1 MLRMATTLVPF
12 VLIGDLDRAVAFG
25 QRALDLA
32 TTPEDFTLQVVTRFH
47 LGGAYAMLGDYR
59 RAIDVLTWNIA
70 FIEGEL
76 LQKRFGL
83 PALPSVMSRAILA
96 YSLAERGAFAEGLTH
111 GEEASRI
118 AEGVNHALS
127 RLWPLR
133 WVGDLY
139 LLKGDLY
146 RAMPELER
154 GLALSQVAY
163 LPIWIAHFAWR
174 LGYAYALSGRIVEAE
189 PLLEQA
195 VQQYTFA
202 SMRVEQSRSVVHLGE
217 AYVLAHRMEDAQN
230 WAECALDLTQ
240 THKQRGIQAWA
251 LRLLGDIARHRHPPE
266 TGQAETRYQQ
276 ALTLA
281 SELGMRPLQ
290 AHCHRGLGTLYSQ
303 TGQSEQARVELS
315 TAIEMYRDMEM
326 TFWLPETESA
336 LAAVE
341 GSS

>member
-1 MLRMATTLVPF
+1 
-12 VLIGDLDRAVAFG
+12 
-25 QRALDLA
+25 
-32 TTPEDFTLQVVTRFH
+32 
-47 LGGAYAMLGDYR
+47 
-59 RAIDVLTWNIA
+59 
-70 FIEGEL
+70 
-76 LQKRFGL
+76 
-83 PALPSVMSRAILA
+83 MSRAILA

-195 VQQYTFA
+195 VQQYTSA
-202 SMRVEQSRSVVHLGE
+202 SMVVEQSRSVIHLGE

-230 WAECALDLTQ
+230 WAECALDLAQ

-266 TGQAETRYQQ
+266 IESAEASYRQ
-276 ALTLA
+276 ALALA
-281 SELGMRPLQ
+281 NELGMRPLQ
-290 AHCHRGLGTLYSQ
+290 AHCHRGLGTVYSQ
-303 TGQSEQARVELS
+303 TGQSEQARTELS

-326 TFWLPETESA
+326 TFWVPETETA

-341 GSS
+341 GKV